1 MFLYMLLCM
10 FFFLATRK
18 LNVNIA
24 VRFVAQQ
31 LLAIPLKQIK
41 KPIKDFFKQE
51 NAKKHQILPD
61 TNDTKIQSITHFI
74 QP

>member
-41 KPIKDFFKQE
+41 KNIKDFFKQE
-51 NAKKHQILPD
+51 NAKIKNPPD
-61 TNDTKIQSITHFI
+61 TNDTKIQSITHYI